1 MDQSVYKKMRLK
13 EHTVGKYI
21 NAPKDYIYMAHQQTY
36 INFEDENPM
45 FYHVFVYSVQDY
57 IEQMEKIKKL
67 LKPETKLWIS
77 YQKKKKYE
85 HQDMNRD
92 KTFEFKDRLNLV
104 PYANVSLDDTWS
116 CIGLKL
122 INEGEE
128 T

>member
-13 EHTVGKYI
+13 EHTIGRYI
-21 NAPKDYIYMAHQQTY
+21 NASKAYIDMAKTQRY
-36 INFEDENPM
+36 IDFDGSQPT

-57 IEQMEKIKKL
+57 LDQMEQIKSK

-77 YQKKKKYE
+77 YQRKKTYD

-92 KTFEFKDRLNLV
+92 KTFEYRNSLNLI
-104 PYANVSLDDTWS
+104 PYANVSLDEVWS

-122 INEGEE
+122 MSEGEGK
-128 T
+128 